1 MTGRNVVGERK
12 ALLRRA
18 AEVLCRHC
26 NEGRPMAV
34 DGFLG
39 ASLTDHSWSGQGG
52 EGYNARCSAPQ
63 IRQASKEMGLAWW
76 DEKGHTLDTL
86 PVLSGPHSNSKVAA
100 AKISEGVTGLR
111 ARVLA
116 HVLAWPG
123 CTRDQISAGLQM
135 KHQTTTARV
144 TELLGLG
151 YVEERGQGKSEGG
164 NPSALLEATPAG
176 QTAYHLYLETQPPT
190 AHVT

>member
-1 MTGRNVVGERK
+1 
-12 ALLRRA
+12 
-18 AEVLCRHC
+18 
-26 NEGRPMAV
+26 MAT

-39 ASLTDHSWSGQGG
+39 VSFTDHSAPKVSR
-52 EGYNARCSAPQ
+52 RCRADQ
-63 IRQASKEMGLAWW
+63 VRQAAHGLDLAWW
-76 DEKGHTLDTL
+76 DEKGHTLETL
-86 PVLSGPHSNSKVAA
+86 PVLSGPHGNSKVAA
-100 AKISEGVTGLR
+100 AKITEGVTGLR

-144 TELLGLG
+144 TDLLRLG
-151 YVEERGQGKSEGG
+151 YVEERGQGKSDGG

-176 QTAYHLYLETQPPT
+176 QTAYHLYLETQPPA
-190 AHVT
+190 AHVP